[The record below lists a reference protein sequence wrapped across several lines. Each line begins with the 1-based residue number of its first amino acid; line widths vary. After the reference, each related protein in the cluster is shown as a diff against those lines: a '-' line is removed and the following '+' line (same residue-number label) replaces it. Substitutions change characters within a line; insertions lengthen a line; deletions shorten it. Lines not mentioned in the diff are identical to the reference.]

1 MLEKIVVSYAEVMMV
16 TRLPPFSGLTA
27 FHAAVRHGTLTGA
40 AQEMNVSQPAISRR
54 IAQLEADLGTP
65 LFDRSR
71 KPVQLTEA
79 GREMMAALR
88 AGFELIEV
96 ATDRIR
102 RAAKGRVVTVS
113 GPSGFVAFWLIPRL
127 GALQEAFPGTVI
139 RIISM
144 EQGQAGR
151 PGDVAIRFGGRHAA
165 RPDEVKILGEEVF
178 AAASPLYLS
187 RHRAPTTAEDFSGH
201 TLLTMEGARRFWHDW
216 PSWFEAQGAKMPT
229 DIRSLDFNT
238 YAMLV
243 NALLAGQGIG
253 LCWSGL
259 LDTFLETGALVQLG
273 DQAAASERGYF
284 LSLRDEHTARSEVLG
299 VLHWIAETGGADT
312 LT

>member
-1 MLEKIVVSYAEVMMV
+1 ME

-40 AQEMNVSQPAISRR
+40 ARELNVSQPAISRR
-54 IAQLEADLGTP
+54 IAQLESDLGTP

-79 GREMMAALR
+79 GREMMTAVR
-88 AGFELIEV
+88 SGFEVIET

-127 GALQEAFPGTVI
+127 GTLQEACPGTVI

-144 EQGQAGR
+144 EQGEAGR
-151 PGDVAIRFGGRHAA
+151 PGDVMIRFGAPNPGRT
-165 RPDEVKILGEEVF
+165 DEIKILGEEVF

-187 RHRAPTTAEDFSGH
+187 RHPAPETTEDFASH

-216 PSWFEAQGAKMPT
+216 PSWFAARGAAMQT
-229 DIRSLDFNT
+229 DARVVDFNT

-253 LCWSGL
+253 LCWAGL
-259 LDTFLETGALVQLG
+259 LDSFIETGALVRLSGQS
-273 DQAAASERGYF
+273 AASERGYF
-284 LSLRDEHTARSEVLG
+284 IALRDGHATRPEVQD
-299 VLHWIAETGGADT
+299 VLDWIAETGGVDA
-312 LT
+312 LTSAAGH

>member
-1 MLEKIVVSYAEVMMV
+1 MEA
-16 TRLPPFSGLTA
+16 RLPSFSGLTA
-27 FHAAVRHGTLTGA
+27 FYAAVRHGTLTGA
-40 AQEMNVSQPAISRR
+40 ARELNVSQPAVSRR
-54 IAQLEADLGTP
+54 IAQLEADLGTH

-71 KPVQLTEA
+71 KPVQMTEA

-88 AGFELIEV
+88 TSFETIEV

-144 EQGQAGR
+144 EQGEAGR
-151 PGDVAIRFGGRHAA
+151 SGDVAIRFGAPNPA
-165 RPDEVKILGEEVF
+165 RPDEIKILGEEVF

-187 RHRAPTTAEDFSGH
+187 RNTAPSTVDDFAGH
-201 TLLTMEGARRFWHDW
+201 TLLTMEGTRRFWHDW
-216 PSWFEAQGAKMPT
+216 PSWFEARGAKMPG
-229 DIRSLDFNT
+229 DVRSLDFNT

-259 LDTFLETGALVQLG
+259 LDTFLEAGALVQLS
-273 DQAAASERGYF
+273 DQSAASERGYF
-284 LSLRDEHTARSEVLG
+284 LSLRDDLTARSEVRS
-299 VLHWIAETGGADT
+299 VLDWIAAAGGADA

>member
-1 MLEKIVVSYAEVMMV
+1 ME

-40 AQEMNVSQPAISRR
+40 ARELNVSQPAISRR

-71 KPVQLTEA
+71 KPVQMTEA

-88 AGFELIEV
+88 SGFDMIEA

-113 GPSGFVAFWLIPRL
+113 GPSGFVAYWLIPRL
-127 GALQEAFPGTVI
+127 GALQEAIPGTVI

-144 EQGQAGR
+144 EHGEAGR
-151 PGDVAIRFGGRHAA
+151 PGDVMIRFGV
-165 RPDEVKILGEEVF
+165 PDLQRQNEVKILGEEVF
-178 AAASPLYLS
+178 AAASPLYLA
-187 RHRAPTTAEDFSGH
+187 RHKAPGTTDDLAGH
-201 TLLTMEGARRFWHDW
+201 TLLTMEDARRFWHDW
-216 PSWFEAQGAKMPT
+216 PSWFAARGAKMPGGT
-229 DIRSLDFNT
+229 RHLDFNS
-238 YAMLV
+238 YAMLI
-243 NALLAGQGIG
+243 NAALAGQGVC

-259 LDTFLETGALVQLG
+259 LDSFFETGALVRLG
-273 DQAAASERGYF
+273 DQSAASERGYF
-284 LSLRDEHTARSEVLG
+284 LALRDGHGARPEVREVLG
-299 VLHWIAETGGADT
+299 WIAKTGGADA
-312 LT
+312 LTSEPSH

>member
-1 MLEKIVVSYAEVMMV
+1 ME

-40 AQEMNVSQPAISRR
+40 ARELNVSQPAISRR

-71 KPVQLTEA
+71 KPVQMTEA

-88 AGFELIEV
+88 AGFDLIEV

-127 GALQEAFPGTVI
+127 GELQEAFPGTVI

-144 EQGQAGR
+144 EQGEAGR
-151 PGDVAIRFGGRHAA
+151 PGDVAIRFGAPNRA
-165 RPDEVKILGEEVF
+165 RTDEIKILGEEVF
-178 AAASPLYLS
+178 AAASPLYLARS
-187 RHRAPTTAEDFSGH
+187 PAPITAGDFTGH
-201 TLLTMEGARRFWHDW
+201 TLLTMEGTRRFWHDW
-216 PSWFEAQGAKMPT
+216 PSWFEARGAKMPG

-259 LDTFLETGALVQLG
+259 LDTFLEAGALVRLS
-273 DQAAASERGYF
+273 DQSAASERGYF
-284 LSLRDEHTARSEVLG
+284 VALRDGQTVRPEVRG
-299 VLHWIAETGGADT
+299 VLAWIAQTGGADA
-312 LT
+312 LTSAPPG